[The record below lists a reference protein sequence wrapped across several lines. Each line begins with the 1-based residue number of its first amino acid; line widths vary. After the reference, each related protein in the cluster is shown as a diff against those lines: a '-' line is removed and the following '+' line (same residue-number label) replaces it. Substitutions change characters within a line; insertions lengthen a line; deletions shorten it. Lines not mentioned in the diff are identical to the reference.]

1 MVWPLMRYA
10 EVAPTSAR
18 QEKKTPA
25 HDQRLRSQKTSIV
38 TSPCTSDS
46 GATSMDCPSRLHGAS
61 TRSNDHRNRKAQHRS
76 GLHTSHDDGASDDH
90 ATCVCV
96 HASHDGDAAS
106 LRRLCLREPALRSLQ
121 EKQRQAVREPPVRR
135 SPNRRL
141 RERFS
146 ACFLQRHAPKRD
158 LTAQRACGNKSVVP
172 TRTRYPQ
179 RKFARSRMALTT
191 FGGGRYQYE
200 TGHRRSLHAGP
211 H

>member
-1 MVWPLMRYA
+1 MSTRPVRTPRISVLHRHCCAAVVAVRPLVMLYNFVDEGHMVWPFMRYA

-135 SPNRRL
+135 S
-141 RERFS
+141 
-146 ACFLQRHAPKRD
+146 Q
-158 LTAQRACGNKSVVP
+158 T
-172 TRTRYPQ
+172 
-179 RKFARSRMALTT
+179 
-191 FGGGRYQYE
+191 GG
-200 TGHRRSLHAGP
+200 
-211 H
+211 